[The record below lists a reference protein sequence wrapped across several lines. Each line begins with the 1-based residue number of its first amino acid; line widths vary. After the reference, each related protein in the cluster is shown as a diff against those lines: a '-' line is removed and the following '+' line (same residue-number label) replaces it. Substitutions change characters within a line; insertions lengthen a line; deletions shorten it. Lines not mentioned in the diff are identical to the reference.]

1 MNASSQAKYPPSFT
15 LQIQLPQ
22 APAPPN
28 VVGARTAS
36 PTVRITFSLVLRLF
50 SIPEGRCHLDAE
62 CIQCT
67 PELRWGSSSH
77 APRIYCA
84 QGRVNGGWDT
94 CLRRC
99 PHPHTCPTTSRVQLR
114 GYLCYSLYIPLRV
127 IFKGY
132 TVNVMRLPKT
142 PPPGP
147 LMNLPT
153 PPLNLGGG
161 NRGRVL
167 RTHEGGGSLF
177 L

>member
-1 MNASSQAKYPPSFT
+1 MSGHRIPTYHTPTVALLNPASPYDPKGSGAAPAPLLATCEHHIFTPLGTVNASSQAKYPPSFT

-84 QGRVNGGWDT
+84 RSRKWRVGYMLAPMST
-94 CLRRC
+94 
-99 PHPHTCPTTSRVQLR
+99 PTHVSDD
-114 GYLCYSLYIPLRV
+114 
-127 IFKGY
+127 
-132 TVNVMRLPKT
+132 
-142 PPPGP
+142 
-147 LMNLPT
+147 
-153 PPLNLGGG
+153 
-161 NRGRVL
+161 
-167 RTHEGGGSLF
+167 E
-177 L
+177 